1 VSIRAH
7 WRLAFICV
15 NLRPSAVE
23 VFDWRQFAV
32 VIENFDAARHCA
44 LGLIAFIDGPSL
56 GDAWLASLILT
67 PNNKQP

>member
-1 VSIRAH
+1 
-7 WRLAFICV
+7 
-15 NLRPSAVE
+15 
-23 VFDWRQFAV
+23 